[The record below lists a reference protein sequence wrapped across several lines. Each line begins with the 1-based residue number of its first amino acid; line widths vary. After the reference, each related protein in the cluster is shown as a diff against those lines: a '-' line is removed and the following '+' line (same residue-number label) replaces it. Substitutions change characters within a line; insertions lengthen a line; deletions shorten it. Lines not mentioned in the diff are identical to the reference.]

1 LGFTIRIAHGIGL
14 HVAEQEE
21 GLLQEEIE
29 HRRKVW
35 YCLYILD
42 RLVALQLGGA
52 VMIRDSDFTVRLPSD
67 TLDIGSLSPEI
78 SYLRHTAGL
87 SKIIGDVIDRI
98 YRPGQ
103 AAIHLDQLLET
114 IAALDSMLLSWRNQ
128 LSPHLRFFNAH
139 PFESNV
145 MFKRQVVPKYFVP
158 LVMVEELFGNQVS
171 SPSYS
176 HTSPLSLFRESSFQ
190 RIERRYE

>member
-1 LGFTIRIAHGIGL
+1 MLISRFSLFPDDSPTLQVCSSKLWLKRFRCQNLLGFTIRIAHGIGL

-21 GLLQEEIE
+21 GLLRDEIE

-52 VMIRDSDFTVRLPSD
+52 VMIRDSDFTVDLPSE
-67 TLDIGSLSPEI
+67 TIDIGSLSPEI

-87 SKIIGDVIDRI
+87 SKIIGEVIDRI

-114 IAALDSMLLSWRNQ
+114 VSALDSMLLSWRNQ
-128 LSPHLRFFNAH
+128 LPPHLRFFNAH
-139 PFESNV
+139 PFENNV
-145 MFKRQVVPKYFVP
+145 MFKRQVFPNFV
-158 LVMVEELFGNQVS
+158 LLNEL
-171 SPSYS
+171 
-176 HTSPLSLFRESSFQ
+176 
-190 RIERRYE
+190 